1 MKIKLF
7 YFLSLLLI
15 ITACENKESKK
26 MSNNLINETSPY
38 LLQHAYNP
46 VDWNP
51 WDSKYLNLAKK
62 ENKLI
67 IISVGLLGLGA
78 LQLTSMKNNNTT
90 MLMYQTAEQLHLTF
104 LNETTN
110 LKKDLATEFS
120 IWWIK
125 QATQVSI
132 KMWEHGAQSII
143 LYLDSINTF
152 DARIAKAILQPFK
165 KTYTTFRLTK

>member
-1 MKIKLF
+1 MKQSDQ
-7 YFLSLLLI
+7 SLL
-15 ITACENKESKK
+15 
-26 MSNNLINETSPY
+26 M
-38 LLQHAYNP
+38 
-46 VDWNP
+46 V
-51 WDSKYLNLAKK
+51 
-62 ENKLI
+62 
-67 IISVGLLGLGA
+67 
-78 LQLTSMKNNNTT
+78 
-90 MLMYQTAEQLHLTF
+90 QTAEQLHLTF

>member
-1 MKIKLF
+1 
-7 YFLSLLLI
+7 
-15 ITACENKESKK
+15 
-26 MSNNLINETSPY
+26 
-38 LLQHAYNP
+38 
-46 VDWNP
+46 
-51 WDSKYLNLAKK
+51 
-62 ENKLI
+62 
-67 IISVGLLGLGA
+67 
-78 LQLTSMKNNNTT
+78 MKNNNTT

-110 LKKDLATEFS
+110 IKKDIATEFS

-165 KTYTTFRLTK
+165 KTYTTFVQLNTKTV